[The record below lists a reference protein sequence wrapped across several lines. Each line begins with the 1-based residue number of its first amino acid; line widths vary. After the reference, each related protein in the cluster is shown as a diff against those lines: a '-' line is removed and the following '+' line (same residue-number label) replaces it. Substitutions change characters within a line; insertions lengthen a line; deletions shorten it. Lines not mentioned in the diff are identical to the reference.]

1 MFDDNDHYN
10 EYVRLCWEKNANL
23 DSNILVSTIHGVK
36 GMEREVVII
45 NSDWGA
51 MCYKAFQSGIP
62 AKEDEEIRVCY
73 VGTTRAKQKLIIYTG
88 EQKKGHNVYPF
99 PLLNIERKYEHI

>member
-1 MFDDNDHYN
+1 
-10 EYVRLCWEKNANL
+10 
-23 DSNILVSTIHGVK
+23 
-36 GMEREVVII
+36 MEREVVIV

-62 AKEDEEIRVCY
+62 EKEDEETRVCY

-88 EQKKGHNVYPF
+88 LVEKGHNIYRL
-99 PLLNIERKYEHI
+99 PLLNIERKYEYI

>member
-1 MFDDNDHYN
+1 MIMTTTTNMLDC
-10 EYVRLCWEKNANL
+10 VGEKNANL

-62 AKEDEEIRVCY
+62 AKEDEETRVCY
-73 VGTTRAKQKLIIYTG
+73 VGTTSSKTKTNNIY
-88 EQKKGHNVYPF
+88 
-99 PLLNIERKYEHI
+99 R